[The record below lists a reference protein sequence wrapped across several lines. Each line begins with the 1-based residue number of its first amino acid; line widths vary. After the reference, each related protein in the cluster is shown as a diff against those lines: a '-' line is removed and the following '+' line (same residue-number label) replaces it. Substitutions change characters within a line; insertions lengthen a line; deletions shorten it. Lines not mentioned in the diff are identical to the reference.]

1 MGLGLS
7 FSGGSWW
14 DWCGGPWVVVAR
26 WVWGKVWWVCLV
38 GQVGLLGVSC
48 GGSVMWWLL
57 VVLLM
62 VDGGWWLLVVLLM
75 VGGGCVVDGGS
86 MGDGVVDDGSVGGDW
101 KFWVDR
107 WVALFLMVG

>member
-1 MGLGLS
+1 MGCGGMVGLGLS
-7 FSGGSWW
+7 
-14 DWCGGPWVVVAR
+14 
-26 WVWGKVWWVCLV
+26 L
-38 GQVGLLGVSC
+38 VGLLGVSR

-62 VDGGWWLLVVLLM
+62 V
-75 VGGGCVVDGGS
+75 GGGCVIDGGS
-86 MGDGVVDDGSVGGDW
+86 MGDGVVDDGSMGGDW